1 VTTSLSPD
9 EIRATAEIHREIS
22 PEYQDAVIDS
32 FIERVGREI
41 DARVDSRLAA
51 QQHQRHQHRS
61 NPLALAITSM
71 ALGVPL
77 SGITL
82 GLGSGQQLTGLAI
95 IWIAIAVIN
104 VAYGLSTRSARR

>member
-1 VTTSLSPD
+1 
-9 EIRATAEIHREIS
+9 
-22 PEYQDAVIDS
+22 
-32 FIERVGREI
+32 
-41 DARVDSRLAA
+41 
-51 QQHQRHQHRS
+51 
-61 NPLALAITSM
+61 M